1 MLQKRNI
8 VLGALILA
16 LGAAV
21 YINWNYTAA
30 DNILSVGG
38 NPSSGTA
45 QLGDVL
51 YVNGKPTENP
61 SSGPADAPSEPAEST
76 PPGSAAAK
84 SYFSEAV
91 LSRQRARDQATELL
105 KDILKAADQSEAAKK
120 EAVAQAAKLAE
131 AIAQESKIESLLKAK
146 GYESCLAMLENG
158 KASIVVGT
166 DGLLAHETITI
177 KDIVH
182 NQSGLSFADIIV
194 VEVK

>member
-76 PPGSAAAK
+76 PPGSAAAQ

-91 LSRQRARDQATELL
+91 LSRQRARDEATELL
-105 KDILKAADQSEAAKK
+105 KDILKAAEIVLLGDHSLKCLVKRPLQSIHSSAKRP
-120 EAVAQAAKLAE
+120 
-131 AIAQESKIESLLKAK
+131 
-146 GYESCLAMLENG
+146 
-158 KASIVVGT
+158 
-166 DGLLAHETITI
+166 
-177 KDIVH
+177 
-182 NQSGLSFADIIV
+182 
-194 VEVK
+194 